1 MTAGIQRRK
10 TGLDAGFQGDTMSNI
25 DFSEKHVYT
34 QGRTAR
40 QKLQF
45 VLNVA
50 LITGAFLFVAA
61 AVAGVFP

>member
-1 MTAGIQRRK
+1 
-10 TGLDAGFQGDTMSNI
+10 MSNI